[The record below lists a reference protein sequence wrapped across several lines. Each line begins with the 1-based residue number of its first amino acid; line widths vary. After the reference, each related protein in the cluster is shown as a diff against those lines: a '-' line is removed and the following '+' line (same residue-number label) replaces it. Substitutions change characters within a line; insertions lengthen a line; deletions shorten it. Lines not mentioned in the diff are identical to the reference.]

1 MKVSEHLVK
10 IVAVAALIAAGYYV
24 SAKNGSVTPTVS
36 STPLADGRGGGA
48 ANESGALTPVVTAR
62 ARRGDIGVYIAALGS
77 VTPIYNRTGN
87 SRVDGEL
94 VAVRQKKSGLGAKG
108 RPALDE

>member
-1 MKVSEHLVK
+1 M
-10 IVAVAALIAAGYYV
+10 

-62 ARRGDIGVYIAALGS
+62 ARRGDIGVLELRLGKL
-77 VTPIYNRTGN
+77 PRWK
-87 SRVDGEL
+87 RDADLHRDGEEP
-94 VAVRQKKSGLGAKG
+94 R
-108 RPALDE
+108 